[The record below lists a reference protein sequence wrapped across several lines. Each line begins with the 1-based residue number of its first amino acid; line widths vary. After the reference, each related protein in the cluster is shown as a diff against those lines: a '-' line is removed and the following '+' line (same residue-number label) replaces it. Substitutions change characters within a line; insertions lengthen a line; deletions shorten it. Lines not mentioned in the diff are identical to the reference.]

1 MTGPDGSYMYHYT
14 SDLLSLKHATPTPA
28 PYPDHRIANIR
39 TPLNIHE
46 WQACLRLH
54 LDTDFAA
61 YILGQVETDET
72 ENWNGKLKA
81 ETESGK
87 LERKT
92 ES

>member
-1 MTGPDGSYMYHYT
+1 MWHHVACIKDK
-14 SDLLSLKHATPTPA
+14 LATA
-28 PYPDHRIANIR
+28 R
-39 TPLNIHE
+39 
-46 WQACLRLH
+46 
-54 LDTDFAA
+54 FS
-61 YILGQVETDET
+61 GQVETDET

>member
-1 MTGPDGSYMYHYT
+1 MSVNKL
-14 SDLLSLKHATPTPA
+14 DLHTEYS
-28 PYPDHRIANIR
+28 
-39 TPLNIHE
+39 
-46 WQACLRLH
+46 
-54 LDTDFAA
+54 
-61 YILGQVETDET
+61 LGQVETDET